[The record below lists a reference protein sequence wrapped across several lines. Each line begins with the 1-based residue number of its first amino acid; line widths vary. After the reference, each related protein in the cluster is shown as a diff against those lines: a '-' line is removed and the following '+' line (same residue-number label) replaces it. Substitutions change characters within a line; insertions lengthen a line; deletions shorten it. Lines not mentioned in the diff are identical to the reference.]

1 MKDVIQTHRLLGGVL
16 SWSMVCSLQRLFDSY
31 SASRPIQMPEHELQK
46 LSHLGGTKA
55 SLADKRVVVSCQFM
69 KSNIVGEWRMVRS
82 CLAPP
87 FAYRTKR
94 HDRERPSLC

>member
-1 MKDVIQTHRLLGGVL
+1 
-16 SWSMVCSLQRLFDSY
+16 MVDGFSLQRLFDSY

-69 KSNIVGEWRMVRS
+69 KGNIVGEWRLVRS